1 MGNKKA
7 ESREIPIKFV
17 DKDEEAEAADEPAAP
32 GESENET
39 PPAVEAAS
47 VESVDAAA
55 GDVDEAADEA
65 AMGLDLVESELQAQA
80 DRLTQEKAALYDQ
93 LLRRQAEFENYRR
106 RVERE
111 KVEAY
116 ERTRA
121 GVLLELLPV
130 LDNFERALESLENSQ
145 ADADALRKGVELI
158 HKQLSDALT
167 KLGLQPFE
175 SVGKA
180 FDPHLH
186 EAVSLEQTE
195 EHADN
200 TVIEEFQR
208 GYKLGD
214 RLLRPAKVKVAS
226 SPDR

>member
-1 MGNKKA
+1 MG
-7 ESREIPIKFV
+7 SRKEEPSEIPIQFV
-17 DKDEEAEAADEPAAP
+17 DKDEEAEAA
-32 GESENET
+32 GEQASPDGEDSQ
-39 PPAVEAAS
+39 PVMEAAG
-47 VESVDAAA
+47 VELAEAGPEEAQQPGDDAA
-55 GDVDEAADEA
+55 
-65 AMGLDLVESELQAQA
+65 DLGQAWSELQDQVEK
-80 DRLTQEKAALYDQ
+80 LTREKADLYDK

-111 KVEAY
+111 KAETY
-116 ERTRA
+116 ERARERMF
-121 GVLLELLPV
+121 LELLPV

-145 ADADALRKGVELI
+145 GDANALHQGVELI
-158 HKQLSDALT
+158 HKQFRDALT

-186 EAVSLEQTE
+186 EAVSMEQTD
-195 EHADN
+195 EHEDN

-208 GYKLGD
+208 GYRLGD
-214 RLLRPAKVKVAS
+214 RLLRPAKVKVAT